1 METSAGDPR
10 FSVVVPAYHEEQR
23 IAETVSRLRAAL
35 APVAGDGG
43 AEIVVVDDGSTD
55 QTAARAREA
64 GADQVVV
71 LARNTGKGAAVRAGV
86 KAATGRSVAFTDA
99 DLAYAP
105 EQLLRLLAAVEAGSP
120 VVVGSRLHPEAAT
133 VVGASVLRRLTGRVF
148 NTITALLVLHGRRRD
163 TQCGF
168 KAFSRDAARLLFSRG
183 RVDGFA
189 FDVELFVLADHFQLD
204 VLEVPV
210 TLANT
215 ASSTV
220 RVAPDTVAMLRDLVR
235 IRRHAARGVYDRPVG

>member
-1 METSAGDPR
+1 MAASPGSPR

-23 IAETVSRLRAAL
+23 IAETVARLRAAL
-35 APVAGDGG
+35 EPIARHGG
-43 AEIVVVDDGSTD
+43 VEIVVVDDGSTD
-55 QTAARAREA
+55 QTAERAREA
-64 GADQVVV
+64 GADDVVV
-71 LARNTGKGAAVRAGV
+71 LARNSGKGAAVRAGV
-86 KAATGRSVAFTDA
+86 NRAAGRAIAFIDA

-105 EQLLRLLAAVEAGSP
+105 EQLLRLLEAVEAGSP
-120 VVVGSRLHPEAAT
+120 VVVGSRLHPDAAT
-133 VVGASVLRRLTGRVF
+133 VVGASALRRVTGRVF
-148 NTITALLVLHGRRRD
+148 NTITALFVLHGRRRD

-189 FDVELFVLADHFQLD
+189 FDVELFVLADRYGLD

-210 TLANT
+210 SLANT

-220 RVAPDTVAMLRDLVR
+220 RVAPDTVAMLRDLAR
-235 IRRHAARGVYDRPVG
+235 IRRYAARGVYDRPVG